1 MTTTLLAAMS
11 GDSPDARSAVYSL
24 SSGRLLREAA
34 ECPRCS
40 KRSIVKRSANT
51 FACLNCG
58 FHKDLPPVSPLA
70 SVGRS
75 PLSNR
80 PTKGR
85 SERSS
90 VVGEPMLHPPTDHA
104 LLPGRHPLNRRISVD
119 PNLSYLEPLETEI
132 GEGDKMQPLVF
143 AAIAVI
149 FGILFL

>member
-24 SSGRLLREAA
+24 SSSRLLREAA

-58 FHKDLPPVSPLA
+58 FHKELPPVSPLA
-70 SVGRS
+70 SVG
-75 PLSNR
+75 NR
-80 PTKGR
+80 RTKGR
-85 SERSS
+85 SESSS
-90 VVGEPMLHPPTDHA
+90 VVGEPTLHPPTGHA
-104 LLPGRHPLNRRISVD
+104 LLPHRHPLNRRISID
-119 PNLSYLEPLETEI
+119 PNLSYLEPLETEV
-132 GEGDKMQPLVF
+132 GEGDKIQPLVF